1 MTQEIAAR
9 TEQAAVAV
17 YAEAAA
23 MDRLE
28 RWLRQADA
36 MFSIAE
42 RICKTAVVPVAYKG
56 KPDEAGAAMLAGAE
70 LGIDPIASL
79 SAFDNIQGTPTLKAR
94 TMRAIVQRAGH
105 DLDIIESDEHHAVAM
120 GRRKGSENWQRVE
133 WNLERAQRA
142 GYVTKNKKYETSPE
156 EMFVARATAE
166 LARRI
171 ASDALMGMPYAAEE
185 IGDEPAMVAAP
196 AVRRLAVSDLD
207 DQPAEIEQ
215 APGAMISEHQRKHMF
230 ALWGDLGYSDSEE
243 DRTKRLW
250 LTAQILGLDALE
262 SSSDLTRA
270 EADLVIAALRE
281 RKDRMAAPAEDGDR

>member
-1 MTQEIAAR
+1 MTQEIATSVER
-9 TEQAAVAV
+9 TNVATRV
-17 YAEAAA
+17 DES
-23 MDRLE
+23 MDRLG
-28 RWLRQADA
+28 RWLQQADA

-79 SAFDNIQGTPTLKAR
+79 SAFDNIKGTPTLKAR

-105 DLDIIESDEHHAVAM
+105 DLDIVESDEHHAVAL

-133 WNLERAQRA
+133 WNLERAERA
-142 GYVTKNKKYETSPE
+142 GYVAVNKKYETSPE
-156 EMFVARATAE
+156 DMFVARATAE

-185 IGDEPAMVAAP
+185 VGDFAPIEAAP
-196 AVRRLAVSDLD
+196 ATRRLTVAELD
-207 DQPAEIEQ
+207 A
-215 APGAMISEHQRKHMF
+215 APDTEMLTDGQRKHMF
-230 ALWGDLGYSDSEE
+230 ALWGELGFAGDENRE
-243 DRTKRLW
+243 QRLAI
-250 LTAQILGLDALE
+250 TAKILGLPELE

-270 EADLVIAALRE
+270 DADRVIAALIE
-281 RKDRMAAPAEDGDR
+281 RKERTAGEAQ